1 MNPLNLP
8 KDYHPFKTIRIGG
21 NYFEN
26 AQALVTIG
34 GHAPLL
40 IGKGVVP
47 RVWLSGPG
55 KPPGDDW
62 LELIVDNLSPP
73 SDLTVDSRKFLVKV
87 NKGEVMVCRAMS
99 TVNDVLTIN
108 RLDLRP
114 LGLKIYSDAQGLHIM
129 GSTMT
134 ANMISGVPVVMVVP

>member
-1 MNPLNLP
+1 MKPLNLP
-8 KDYHPFKTIRIGG
+8 ADYLPFKTIRIGE

-47 RVWLSGPG
+47 RVWLSVPG
-55 KPPGDDW
+55 KQPGGDW

-87 NKGEVMVCRAMS
+87 DKGEVMVCRALS

-134 ANMISGVPVVMVVP
+134 SNVFSDVPVVMVVP

>member
-1 MNPLNLP
+1 MKPLNLP
-8 KDYHPFKTIRIGG
+8 TDYHPFKMIRIGE

-47 RVWLSGPG
+47 RVWLSVLG
-55 KPPGDDW
+55 KQPGDDW

-73 SDLTVDSRKFLVKV
+73 SVLRKV
-87 NKGEVMVCRAMS
+87 
-99 TVNDVLTIN
+99 
-108 RLDLRP
+108 
-114 LGLKIYSDAQGLHIM
+114 
-129 GSTMT
+129 
-134 ANMISGVPVVMVVP
+134 